1 MASMSGPLWMVA
13 ILWIEK
19 STCSMLTVDGMAA
32 MKSCMF
38 LCDSTYSWLVVARSV
53 SWVSASAWEFT
64 SIIWGCVGGN
74 ASSYICP
81 SSISVSLV

>member
-19 STCSMLTVDGMAA
+19 STCLMLTVDGMAA

-38 LCDSTYSWLVVARSV
+38 LCDSTYSWLVVARS
-53 SWVSASAWEFT
+53 AS
-64 SIIWGCVGGN
+64 
-74 ASSYICP
+74 
-81 SSISVSLV
+81 